1 MKRRGFYH
9 KVLLL
14 VTLLLMIN
22 STTTNYIHSLQSE
35 DKSRKSGELNSLT
48 VKIHKPGNNYS
59 SEQYLNWSPN
69 NISQHRVM
77 QISVYAEGIE
87 SSELVDY
94 LQIDG
99 IHNDDDFD
107 VIYFSTNFTD
117 YQINST
123 ERGLIFTVL
132 YTYDTEIPSGDFTIE
147 AFLHFSDNSIL
158 SGMNTLLTFSEFA
171 YLISPD
177 KYTDVITIC
186 SCATKILNF
195 TISNTGQTDSTIIAN
210 LSLIGEGMSK
220 FINTRIIESDIDGGL
235 EYIDG
240 GDNFT
245 FQLELTPNSEFDT
258 NTRLAIEPISL
269 DLYYLENDDERVYLL
284 QGNYRLALTP
294 LEDIVTPSVTI
305 THNGGQFTKNFDGED
320 NIVNDNDIIFTSS
333 NDWLI
338 SNYTITNRGYYT
350 SSLSLIT
357 QDDDANV
364 KVIFNGLNLTLSD
377 LREVEI
383 QLEQNQ
389 DFNFELFLEFNP
401 SSGIQTFNLDVIF
414 NRAESTNTQLR
425 FASSPLEYEKIIFAS
440 EQNISYQE
448 ANDIESIDLTV
459 DSSMLSGLNYF
470 DNEWSLFCSDVFAIE
485 VIIIELSYSCDQNPI
500 PLGKNVNQVYTLQ
513 TRVIEWGLN
522 NTTAF
527 KIGVI
532 HSSES
537 LSYGTTQMVE
547 FSIILSDTNSNQI
560 DNNGT
565 QSNNN
570 NNSDNIGNE
579 NNSNVGNN
587 QTSFDIDNDGI
598 PNLVD
603 DCPDTKPGDTVDEFG
618 CTIIDTGTD
627 DDQQN
632 NAEQQQN
639 SDNPASKSDETNVLL
654 YAVIGLII
662 VAILGGVLVIR
673 NRISAKPNNS
683 AISTVANPVMPLPVM
698 PLAPLEPVLL
708 QQWTD
713 ANGYSWRQMSDQTI
727 MWWNGTDWIPYGKN

>member
-1 MKRRGFYH
+1 
-9 KVLLL
+9 
-14 VTLLLMIN
+14 
-22 STTTNYIHSLQSE
+22 
-35 DKSRKSGELNSLT
+35 
-48 VKIHKPGNNYS
+48 
-59 SEQYLNWSPN
+59 
-69 NISQHRVM
+69 
-77 QISVYAEGIE
+77 
-87 SSELVDY
+87 
-94 LQIDG
+94 
-99 IHNDDDFD
+99 
-107 VIYFSTNFTD
+107 
-117 YQINST
+117 
-123 ERGLIFTVL
+123 
-132 YTYDTEIPSGDFTIE
+132 
-147 AFLHFSDNSIL
+147 
-158 SGMNTLLTFSEFA
+158 
-171 YLISPD
+171 
-177 KYTDVITIC
+177 
-186 SCATKILNF
+186 
-195 TISNTGQTDSTIIAN
+195 
-210 LSLIGEGMSK
+210 
-220 FINTRIIESDIDGGL
+220 
-235 EYIDG
+235 
-240 GDNFT
+240 
-245 FQLELTPNSEFDT
+245 
-258 NTRLAIEPISL
+258 
-269 DLYYLENDDERVYLL
+269 
-284 QGNYRLALTP
+284 LTP
-294 LEDIVTPSVTI
+294 LDDIVTPSVTI

-364 KVIFNGLNLTLSD
+364 KVIFNGLNLTLSE

-414 NRAESTNTQLR
+414 NRSESTNTQLR

-579 NNSNVGNN
+579 NNSNIGNN
-587 QTSFDIDNDGI
+587 QTSFDIDNDG
-598 PNLVD
+598 
-603 DCPDTKPGDTVDEFG
+603 
-618 CTIIDTGTD
+618 
-627 DDQQN
+627 
-632 NAEQQQN
+632 
-639 SDNPASKSDETNVLL
+639 
-654 YAVIGLII
+654 
-662 VAILGGVLVIR
+662 
-673 NRISAKPNNS
+673 
-683 AISTVANPVMPLPVM
+683 
-698 PLAPLEPVLL
+698 
-708 QQWTD
+708 
-713 ANGYSWRQMSDQTI
+713 
-727 MWWNGTDWIPYGKN
+727 